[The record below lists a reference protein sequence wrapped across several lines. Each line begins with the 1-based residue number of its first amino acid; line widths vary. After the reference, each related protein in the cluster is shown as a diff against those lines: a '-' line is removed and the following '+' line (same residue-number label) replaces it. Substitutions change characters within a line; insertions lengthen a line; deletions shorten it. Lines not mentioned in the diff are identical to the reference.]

1 MTSLRKSRATGGEAP
16 LRRTA
21 EAHLFLRVRDS
32 RGVSGGIGDRW
43 QPCTFFWRTTVT
55 N

>member
-1 MTSLRKSRATGGEAP
+1 MTSLRKSRATGGDAP

-32 RGVSGGIGDRW
+32 RGVSGGIGDRGGSHAHFSGE
-43 QPCTFFWRTTVT
+43 QP
-55 N
+55 